1 MLYALMLFLPAHRW
15 YCGVCSRSLAQ
26 LTGTNCASFVRI
38 RRALSGRRRA
48 TVAWK
53 EESVV
58 ARGLRVSLCLV
69 SVVFPVA
76 CSPQPQ
82 TLPVDTAP
90 IPAKVRIVEQCSTL
104 GNMLCGAVSMLS
116 GETAVEHRSACMA
129 YVETSGRRVEQCG
142 SLPASQSSIVSPP
155 TKPPELTKTAHLSW
169 KDNSGNETGFRIYR
183 ITGNQKI
190 KIAELGPNTTTYIDK
205 DAPPKACYFVVSFN
219 SAGESS
225 PTSKACLPD

>member
-1 MLYALMLFLPAHRW
+1 MFRCYFYLLIAGIVAFVLAAWRSSLERIVNLLFVFAAPYLVVA
-15 YCGVCSRSLAQ
+15 
-26 LTGTNCASFVRI
+26 
-38 RRALSGRRRA
+38 GRRLRG
-48 TVAWK
+48 K
-53 EESVV
+53 KKSVV

-116 GETAVEHRSACMA
+116 GETAVERQSACMA
-129 YVETSGRRVEQCG
+129 YIETSGRRVEQCG

-155 TKPPELTKTAHLSW
+155 TKAPELTKTAHLSW
-169 KDNSGNETGFRIYR
+169 KDNSRNETGFRIYR

-205 DAPPKACYFVVSFN
+205 DAPPKACYLVVSFN